1 MENIKSLYKNPF
13 VAGTLLL
20 TLSSLMTKF
29 IGFFYRIFISRI
41 FTEEALGIFGLCSP
55 VMMLAGSI
63 CTLGIQNA
71 ITHFVAASKNN
82 SAADGYCYLFS
93 GLSISLLLS
102 VGMTYLVYNNSL
114 FIATN
119 IIGERRCAP
128 LLKICALSFPLASIH
143 SCINGF
149 YYGLKKT
156 SVPSMSVVIE
166 QLIRV
171 LTVYLLYKITLDY
184 DANISLSYLC
194 LGMVIGEL
202 SSAIFSITMLCIS
215 SAAENLTQ
223 NKIVSLKMTSSII
236 KLSFPLSLNKIFIS
250 VVSSF
255 ETIQLPKKLIES
267 GLTNAQALSLFGVFN
282 GIVIPLIMFP
292 QALTGSIASLIL
304 PSVSE
309 DEASGREGHIKK
321 IILLSTLFC
330 FLVGIVCFVFFFVF
344 ADIIGEMLF
353 KSTLASSQ
361 IRAISFIC
369 PFLYISGTLLGTLH
383 GLGKTFISFL
393 FNIICTILRVCFIFV
408 LVPHIGFSG
417 FIYGNLASIILLD
430 LLIFLALRRYF
441 IYNHD

>member
-1 MENIKSLYKNPF
+1 MENIKRLYKNPF

-20 TLSSLMTKF
+20 TLSSLITKF

-63 CTLGIQNA
+63 CTLGIQSA

-82 SAADGYCYLFS
+82 STADGYGYLFS
-93 GLSISLLLS
+93 GLSISLFLS

-156 SVPSMSVVIE
+156 SVPSMSVIIE

-171 LTVYLLYKITLDY
+171 LTVFFLYKITVDY
-184 DANISLSYLC
+184 GANVSLSYLC
-194 LGMVIGEL
+194 IGMVMGEL
-202 SSAIFSITMLCIS
+202 SSAVFSIVMLCIS
-215 SAAENLTQ
+215 SALGNLAQ
-223 NKIVSLKMTSSII
+223 NKIISLKMANAII
-236 KLSFPLSLNKIFIS
+236 KLSFPLSLNKVFVSII
-250 VVSSF
+250 SSF

-267 GLTNAQALSLFGVFN
+267 GITQAQALSVFGVFN
-282 GIVIPLIMFP
+282 GMVIPLIMFP
-292 QALTGSIASLIL
+292 SALTGSVASLLL

-309 DEASGREGHIKK
+309 DEAYGNETHIRKT
-321 IILLSTLFC
+321 IVLSTLFC
-330 FLVGIVCFVFFFVF
+330 FLVGVLCFVFFFVF
-344 ADIIGEMLF
+344 ADIIGQLLF
-353 KSTLASSQ
+353 KSELAASQ
-361 IRAISFIC
+361 IRAMSFIC
-369 PFLYISGTLLGTLH
+369 PFLYISGALLSILH
-383 GLGKTFISFL
+383 GLGKTLISFI
-393 FNIICTILRVCFIFV
+393 FNIICTIIRVGFIFIFV
-408 LVPHIGFSG
+408 PNIGFSG
-417 FIYGNLASIILLD
+417 YIYGNLISIILLD
-430 LLIFLALRRYF
+430 LLIFLALKKYF
-441 IYNHD
+441 VYN